1 MPDKYRG
8 PHSTH
13 THQHTW
19 RASLTHA
26 ASGPAAPSPQTALRP
41 PLLPNGASSGQ
52 QESSHVALSTQCH
65 GCAVRPQRPTASRHT
80 QQQEQPT
87 ASSAHT
93 IHSTQAQGRPRYPQP
108 KASALSAAAPAH
120 QGPAAGNRPGES
132 HAQVPSPP
140 WRDLPHQL
148 LPSATTQ
155 YHLILTSCMNPAL
168 HAKDPHAQLLTRNS
182 QHMAATSGSQALYNN
197 PFLSLHLSFLV
208 QNHRSVCTHG
218 PSY

>member
-1 MPDKYRG
+1 LVLPLATTAAARSHCQSLSQGQASAQQHPSYSLAHCAMPDKYRG

-26 ASGPAAPSPQTALRP
+26 ASGRAAPSPQTALRP

-132 HAQVPSPP
+132 HAQVLSPP
-140 WRDLPHQL
+140 WRG
-148 LPSATTQ
+148 PSTPAAATCHSAVPLNTHFL
-155 YHLILTSCMNPAL
+155 YESRTPRKGPPCTAT
-168 HAKDPHAQLLTRNS
+168 HAQ
-182 QHMAATSGSQALYNN
+182 
-197 PFLSLHLSFLV
+197 
-208 QNHRSVCTHG
+208 
-218 PSY
+218 